1 MENIVTGSGVQHDP
15 RKVNS
20 RVQVVDRLECDE
32 DVSSRGLQDIPD
44 IQSRTK
50 EISKTPSKQNGSPSD
65 KIYDNYFIQ
74 FGSGYIFSRFI
85 FSYTVMLSLI
95 FALLTVILVKGSLY
109 LIRRSRVRENSKIE
123 SFYLSPQALE
133 GYLLTETRSV
143 NIEFNE
149 EDSYFQV
156 MVE

>member
-1 MENIVTGSGVQHDP
+1 MENIVTGSGVQHDT

-20 RVQVVDRLECDE
+20 RVQIVDRLEHDE
-32 DVSSRGLQDIPD
+32 DISNRDSQDIPE
-44 IQSRTK
+44 IQSYT
-50 EISKTPSKQNGSPSD
+50 EELSKTPSKQNVSPSD

-85 FSYTVMLSLI
+85 LSHTVMISLI
-95 FALLTVILVKGSLY
+95 FALLTVILIKGSLY
-109 LIRRSRVRENSKIE
+109 LIRRSRSRGNSKIE
-123 SFYLSPQALE
+123 SFYLSPEALE